1 MMNDTKEELISK
13 LDLNSYLEEF
23 KALFARDKE
32 IFLQGDSNL
41 HFKRIHELCEV
52 EFPTIPELSNLDKAL
67 VHLSKQGILHLDEIF
82 EFVKIFRYFEKL
94 KKIKLGTNLDSWL
107 QKIEFVSGALE
118 LCLNFDEKGELKES
132 LDERLVNLNAALRL
146 KNESIIAEFKK
157 FCYIKALMPYLID
170 TQIHLVNNL
179 EALLVRGGFNHA
191 IKAKIIGRSSGGGF
205 YIVPLS
211 VENLQNDIEKI
222 KNQKE
227 EIYYEYA
234 KNFSAFLAKN
244 LPFLKFINTAFD
256 LFDHYSARVLLAKKR
271 DFEFVL
277 CDQSTDLV
285 LKNFA
290 HPALKNP
297 KSVSLEFKKQ
307 VLIITGV
314 NAGGK
319 SMLLKSMLSAA
330 FLAKHLLPMYIKAS
344 ESKIGTFKE
353 FDAIIEDPQNVKNDI
368 STFAGRMLHFSR
380 LFSRKNLLLGID
392 EIELGTDFEEAA
404 CLYSVLISKLIAN
417 NLKIIITTHHKRLAM
432 LLAKN
437 EQVELIAALYD
448 EELSRPKYEFLKGT
462 IGKSYAFETA
472 LRYQIPPNLVSEAKK
487 LYGEDKENLEELVGK
502 NINLELELKAKLEN
516 VEKKEQKVD
525 EILLSLKEQKEKNEQ
540 EFRTSLR
547 NLEFKFHKAIEE
559 AKKTIQ
565 LKDMKDKQR
574 SLNKANELKKEIILP
589 SMEQNEELR
598 VGDFVKYEKIKGKII
613 SISKNDAMVE
623 SDGIKLRVPLKLL
636 KKSTPTP
643 KISPKTS
650 ISVAKPS
657 NLSVSL
663 DLHGLRSDEAIA
675 RLDKFISDALIAGF
689 DEVLIYHG
697 IGTGKLAF
705 AVREFLKTHKSVKG
719 FNDAPINQGGFG
731 AKVVRL

>member
-23 KALFARDKE
+23 KALFARGKE
-32 IFLQGDSNL
+32 IFLQGDCNL

-52 EFPTIPELSNLDKAL
+52 EFPTMPELSNLDKAL

-82 EFVKIFRYFEKL
+82 EFVKILRYFEKL

-132 LDERLVNLNAALRL
+132 LDEKLVNLNTALRL

-157 FCYIKALMPYLID
+157 FCYTKALMPYLID
-170 TQIHLVNNL
+170 TQIHLINNL

-277 CDQSTDLV
+277 CDQSADLV

-330 FLAKHLLPMYIKAS
+330 FLAKHLLPMHIKAS

-380 LFSRKNLLLGID
+380 LFSKKNLLLGID

-432 LLAKN
+432 LLVKN

-487 LYGEDKENLEELVGK
+487 LYGEDKENLEELIGK

-540 EFRTSLR
+540 EFRMNLR

-565 LKDMKDKQR
+565 LKDIKDKQR

-613 SISKNDAMVE
+613 SISKSDAMVE

-636 KKSTPTP
+636 KKSGAMP
-643 KISPKTS
+643 KKVAKTS
-650 ISVAKPS
+650 ISVSKPS
-657 NLSVSL
+657 NLSVTL
-663 DLHGLRSDEAIA
+663 DLHGLRSDEAIS
-675 RLDKFISDALIAGF
+675 RLDKFISDALLAGF

>member
-1 MMNDTKEELISK
+1 MNDTKEEFILK
-13 LDLNSYLEEF
+13 LDLKTYLEEF
-23 KALFARDKE
+23 KAFFARDKD
-32 IFLQGDSNL
+32 IFLQGDSHL
-41 HFKRIHELCEV
+41 HFKRIQELCKV
-52 EFPTIPELSNLDKAL
+52 EFPSMPELSNLDKAL

-82 EFVKIFRYFEKL
+82 EFVKIFLYFEKL
-94 KKIKLGTNLDSWL
+94 KKLKLGTNLDSWL
-107 QKIEFVSGALE
+107 QKIEFISGALE

-132 LDERLVNLNAALRL
+132 LDQRLMNLNLALKL
-146 KNESIIAEFKK
+146 KNESIVAEFKK
-157 FCYIKALMPYLID
+157 FCYTKALMPYLID
-170 TQIHLVNNL
+170 TQIHLINNN

-211 VENLQNDIEKI
+211 VENLQSDIEKI

-244 LPFLKFINTAFD
+244 LAFLKFINNAFD
-256 LFDHYSARVLLAKKR
+256 LFDHYSARVLLAKRK
-271 DFEFVL
+271 DYEFIL
-277 CDQSTDLV
+277 CENSNEII

-319 SMLLKSMLSAA
+319 SMLLKSILSAA
-330 FLAKHLLPMYIKAS
+330 FLAKHLLPMHLKAS
-344 ESKIGTFKE
+344 ESKVGIFKE
-353 FDAIIEDPQNVKNDI
+353 FGAIIEDPQNVKNDL
-368 STFAGRMLHFSR
+368 STFAGRMLHFSK
-380 LFSRKNLLLGID
+380 LFSKKNLLLGID

-404 CLYSVLISKLIAN
+404 CLYSVLISHLIQKGF
-417 NLKIIITTHHKRLAM
+417 KIIITTHHKRLAM

-437 EQVELIAALYD
+437 EQVELIAALY
-448 EELSRPKYEFLKGT
+448 EFSRPKYEFLKGI

-472 LRYQIPPNLVSEAKK
+472 LRYQIPQNLVQEAKK

-516 VEKKEQKVD
+516 VKKKEQKVD
-525 EILLSLKEQKEKNEQ
+525 EILLTLKDQKEKNEE
-540 EFRTSLR
+540 EFRTNLR
-547 NLEFKFHKAIEE
+547 VLELKFHKAIEE
-559 AKKTIQ
+559 AKKGIN
-565 LKDMKDKQR
+565 LKDTKDKQR
-574 SLNKANELKKEIILP
+574 SLNKANELKNAIILP

-598 VGDFVKYEKIKGKII
+598 VDDFVKYEKIKGKILN
-613 SISKNDAMVE
+613 ISKNDATIE

-636 KKSTPTP
+636 RKSTPTP
-643 KISPKTS
+643 KKVAKTS
-650 ISVAKPS
+650 ISIARPMS
-657 NLSVSL
+657 LSVSL
-663 DLHGLRSDEAIA
+663 DLHGLRSDEAIL

-705 AVREFLKTHKSVKG
+705 AVREFLKTHKSVKS

-731 AKVVRL
+731 AKVVKL

>member
-1 MMNDTKEELISK
+1 MNEIKEELLLK
-13 LDLNSYLEEF
+13 LDLNTYLYEF
-23 KALFARDKE
+23 KSCFARDKE
-32 IFLQGDSNL
+32 IFLQGDSHL
-41 HFKRIHELCEV
+41 HFKRINELCET
-52 EFPTIPELSNLDKAL
+52 EFPNLPELSNLDKAL
-67 VHLSKQGILHLDEIF
+67 VHLSKQGVLHLDEIF
-82 EFVKIFRYFEKL
+82 EFVKIFRYFEKI
-94 KKIKLGTNLDSWL
+94 KKLNLGSNLNSWL
-107 QKIEFVSGALE
+107 EKIEFVNGILD
-118 LCLNFDEKGELKES
+118 LCEKFDEKGELKES
-132 LDERLVNLNAALRL
+132 LDERLVNINTALRL

-157 FCYIKALMPYLID
+157 FCYTKALMPYLID
-170 TQIHLVNNL
+170 TQIHLINNL

-191 IKAKIIGRSSGGGF
+191 IKAKIIGRSNGGGF

-319 SMLLKSMLSAA
+319 SMLSAA
-330 FLAKHLLPMYIKAS
+330 FLAKHLLPMHIKAS

-565 LKDMKDKQR
+565 LKDIKDKQR

-636 KKSTPTP
+636 KKSTPTS

-650 ISVAKPS
+650 ISVTKPS

-663 DLHGLRSDEAIA
+663 DLHGLRSDEAIS
-675 RLDKFISDALIAGF
+675 RLDKFISDALLAGF

>member
-1 MMNDTKEELISK
+1 MNDTKEEFILK
-13 LDLNSYLEEF
+13 LDLKTYLEEF
-23 KALFARDKE
+23 KAFFARDKD

-41 HFKRIHELCEV
+41 HFKRIQELCKV
-52 EFPTIPELSNLDKAL
+52 EFPSMPELSNLDKAL

-82 EFVKIFRYFEKL
+82 EFVKIFRYFDKL
-94 KKIKLGTNLDSWL
+94 KKLKLGTNLDSWL
-107 QKIEFVSGALE
+107 QKIEFISGALE

-132 LDERLVNLNAALRL
+132 LDERLMNLNLALKL
-146 KNESIIAEFKK
+146 KNESIVAEFKK
-157 FCYIKALMPYLID
+157 FCYTKALMPYLVD
-170 TQIHLVNNL
+170 TQIHLINNN

-211 VENLQNDIEKI
+211 VENLQSDIEKI

-234 KNFSAFLAKN
+234 KNFSAFLTKN
-244 LPFLKFINTAFD
+244 LAFLKFINNAFD
-256 LFDHYSARVLLAKKR
+256 LFDHYSARVLLAKRK
-271 DFEFVL
+271 DYEFIL
-277 CDQSTDLV
+277 CENSNEII

-319 SMLLKSMLSAA
+319 SMLLKSILSAA
-330 FLAKHLLPMYIKAS
+330 FLAKHLLPMHLKAS
-344 ESKIGTFKE
+344 ESKVGIFKE
-353 FDAIIEDPQNVKNDI
+353 FDAIIEDPQNVKNDL
-368 STFAGRMLHFSR
+368 STFAGRMLHFSK
-380 LFSRKNLLLGID
+380 LFSKKNLLLGID

-404 CLYSVLISKLIAN
+404 CLYSVLISHLIQKGF
-417 NLKIIITTHHKRLAM
+417 KIIITTHHKRLAM

-437 EQVELIAALYD
+437 EQVELIAALY
-448 EELSRPKYEFLKGT
+448 EFSRPKYEFLKGI

-472 LRYQIPPNLVSEAKK
+472 LRYQIPQNLVQEAKK

-502 NINLELELKAKLEN
+502 NINLKLELKAKLEN
-516 VEKKEQKVD
+516 VKKKEQKVD
-525 EILLSLKEQKEKNEQ
+525 EILLALKDQKEKNEE
-540 EFRTSLR
+540 EFHTNLR
-547 NLEFKFHKAIEE
+547 VLELKFHKVIEE
-559 AKKTIQ
+559 AKKGIN
-565 LKDMKDKQR
+565 LKDTKDKQR
-574 SLNKANELKKEIILP
+574 SLNKANELKNAIILP

-598 VGDFVKYEKIKGKII
+598 VGDFVKYEKIKGKILN
-613 SISKNDAMVE
+613 ISKNDATIE
-623 SDGIKLRVPLKLL
+623 SDEIKLRVPLKLL
-636 KKSTPTP
+636 RKSTPTP
-643 KISPKTS
+643 KKAAKTS
-650 ISVAKPS
+650 ISIARPMS
-657 NLSVSL
+657 LSVSL
-663 DLHGLRSDEAIA
+663 DLHGLRSDEAIS

-705 AVREFLKTHKSVKG
+705 AVREFLKTHKSVKS

-731 AKVVRL
+731 AKVVKL

>member
-1 MMNDTKEELISK
+1 MNDTKEEFILK
-13 LDLNSYLEEF
+13 LDLKTYLEEF
-23 KALFARDKE
+23 KAFFARDKD

-41 HFKRIHELCEV
+41 HFKRIQELCEV
-52 EFPTIPELSNLDKAL
+52 EFPSMPELSNLDKAL

-94 KKIKLGTNLDSWL
+94 KKLKLGTNLDSWL
-107 QKIEFVSGALE
+107 QKIEFISGVLE

-132 LDERLVNLNAALRL
+132 LDQRLMNLNLALKL
-146 KNESIIAEFKK
+146 KNESIVAEFKK
-157 FCYIKALMPYLID
+157 FCYTKALMPYLID
-170 TQIHLVNNL
+170 TQIHLINNN

-211 VENLQNDIEKI
+211 VENLQSDIEKI

-244 LPFLKFINTAFD
+244 LAFLKFINNAFD
-256 LFDHYSARVLLAKKR
+256 LFDHYSARVLLAKRK
-271 DFEFVL
+271 DYEFIL
-277 CDQSTDLV
+277 CENSNEII
-285 LKNFA
+285 LKDFA

-319 SMLLKSMLSAA
+319 SMLLKSILSAA
-330 FLAKHLLPMYIKAS
+330 FLAKHLLPMHLKAS
-344 ESKIGTFKE
+344 ESKVGIFKE
-353 FDAIIEDPQNVKNDI
+353 FDAIIEDPQNVKNDL
-368 STFAGRMLHFSR
+368 STFAGRMLHFSK
-380 LFSRKNLLLGID
+380 LFSKKNLLLGID

-404 CLYSVLISKLIAN
+404 CLYSVLISHLIQKGF
-417 NLKIIITTHHKRLAM
+417 KIIITTHHKRLAM

-437 EQVELIAALYD
+437 EQVELIAALY
-448 EELSRPKYEFLKGT
+448 EFSRPKYEFLKGI

-472 LRYQIPPNLVSEAKK
+472 LRYQIPQNLVQEAKK

-516 VEKKEQKVD
+516 VKKKEQKVD
-525 EILLSLKEQKEKNEQ
+525 EILLALKDQKEKNEE
-540 EFRTSLR
+540 EFRTNLR
-547 NLEFKFHKAIEE
+547 VLELKFHKAIEE
-559 AKKTIQ
+559 AKKGIN
-565 LKDMKDKQR
+565 LKDTKDKQR
-574 SLNKANELKKEIILP
+574 SLNKANELKNAIILP

-598 VGDFVKYEKIKGKII
+598 VGDFVKYEKIKGKILN
-613 SISKNDAMVE
+613 ISKNDATIE

-636 KKSTPTP
+636 RKSTPTP
-643 KISPKTS
+643 KKAAKTS
-650 ISVAKPS
+650 ISIARPMS
-657 NLSVSL
+657 LSVSL
-663 DLHGLRSDEAIA
+663 DLHGLRSDEAIS

-705 AVREFLKTHKSVKG
+705 AVREFLKTHKSVKS

-731 AKVVRL
+731 AKVVKL

>member
-1 MMNDTKEELISK
+1 MNDTKEEFILK
-13 LDLNSYLEEF
+13 LDLKTYLEEF
-23 KALFARDKE
+23 KAFFARDKD

-41 HFKRIHELCEV
+41 HFKRIQELCKV
-52 EFPTIPELSNLDKAL
+52 EFPSMPELSNLDKAL

-94 KKIKLGTNLDSWL
+94 KKLKLGTNLDSWL
-107 QKIEFVSGALE
+107 QKIEFISGALE

-132 LDERLVNLNAALRL
+132 LDQRLMNLNLALKL
-146 KNESIIAEFKK
+146 KNESIVAEFKK
-157 FCYIKALMPYLID
+157 FCYAKALMPYLID
-170 TQIHLVNNL
+170 TQIHLINNN

-211 VENLQNDIEKI
+211 VENLQSDIEKI

-234 KNFSAFLAKN
+234 KNFSAFLTKN
-244 LPFLKFINTAFD
+244 LAFLKFINNAFD
-256 LFDHYSARVLLAKKR
+256 LFDHYSARVLLAKRK
-271 DFEFVL
+271 DYEFIL
-277 CDQSTDLV
+277 CENSNEII
-285 LKNFA
+285 LKDFA

-319 SMLLKSMLSAA
+319 SMLLKSILSAA
-330 FLAKHLLPMYIKAS
+330 FLAKHLLPMHLKAS
-344 ESKIGTFKE
+344 ESKVGIFKE
-353 FDAIIEDPQNVKNDI
+353 FDAIIEDPQNVKNDL
-368 STFAGRMLHFSR
+368 STFAGRMLHFSK
-380 LFSRKNLLLGID
+380 LFSKKNLLLGID

-404 CLYSVLISKLIAN
+404 CLYSVLISHLIQKGF
-417 NLKIIITTHHKRLAM
+417 KIIITTHHKRLAM

-437 EQVELIAALYD
+437 EQVELIAALY
-448 EELSRPKYEFLKGT
+448 EFSRPKYEFLKGI

-472 LRYQIPPNLVSEAKK
+472 LRYQIPQNLVQEAKK

-516 VEKKEQKVD
+516 VKKKEQKVD
-525 EILLSLKEQKEKNEQ
+525 EILLALKDQKEKNEE
-540 EFRTSLR
+540 EFRTNLR
-547 NLEFKFHKAIEE
+547 VLELKFHKAIEE
-559 AKKTIQ
+559 AKKGIN
-565 LKDMKDKQR
+565 LKDTKDKQR
-574 SLNKANELKKEIILP
+574 SLNKANELKNAIILP

-598 VGDFVKYEKIKGKII
+598 VGDFVKYEKIKGKILN
-613 SISKNDAMVE
+613 ISKNDATIE

-636 KKSTPTP
+636 RKSTPTP
-643 KISPKTS
+643 KKAGKTS
-650 ISVAKPS
+650 ISIARPVS
-657 NLSVSL
+657 LSVSL
-663 DLHGLRSDEAIA
+663 DLHGLRSDEAIS

-705 AVREFLKTHKSVKG
+705 AVREFLKTHKSVKS

-731 AKVVRL
+731 AKVVKL

>member
-1 MMNDTKEELISK
+1 MNDTKEEFILK
-13 LDLNSYLEEF
+13 LDLKTYLEEF
-23 KALFARDKE
+23 KAFFARDKD

-41 HFKRIHELCEV
+41 HFKRIQELCKV
-52 EFPTIPELSNLDKAL
+52 EFPSMPELSNLDKAL

-82 EFVKIFRYFEKL
+82 EFVKIFRYFDKL
-94 KKIKLGTNLDSWL
+94 KKLKLGTNLDSWL
-107 QKIEFVSGALE
+107 QKIEFISGALE

-132 LDERLVNLNAALRL
+132 LDERLMNLNLALKL
-146 KNESIIAEFKK
+146 KNESIVAEFKK
-157 FCYIKALMPYLID
+157 FCYTKALMPYLVD
-170 TQIHLVNNL
+170 TQIHLINNN

-211 VENLQNDIEKI
+211 VENLQSDIEKI

-234 KNFSAFLAKN
+234 KNFSAFLTKN
-244 LPFLKFINTAFD
+244 LAFLKFINNAFD
-256 LFDHYSARVLLAKKR
+256 LFDHYSARVLLAKRK
-271 DFEFVL
+271 DYEFIL
-277 CDQSTDLV
+277 CENSNEII

-319 SMLLKSMLSAA
+319 SMLLKSILSAA
-330 FLAKHLLPMYIKAS
+330 FLAKHLLPMHLKAS
-344 ESKIGTFKE
+344 ESKVGIFKE
-353 FDAIIEDPQNVKNDI
+353 FGAIIEDPQNVKNDL
-368 STFAGRMLHFSR
+368 STFAGRMLHFSK
-380 LFSRKNLLLGID
+380 LFSKKNLLLGID

-404 CLYSVLISKLIAN
+404 CLYSVLISHLIQKGF
-417 NLKIIITTHHKRLAM
+417 KIIITTHHKRLAM

-437 EQVELIAALYD
+437 EQVELIAALY
-448 EELSRPKYEFLKGT
+448 EFSRPKYEFLKGI

-472 LRYQIPPNLVSEAKK
+472 LRYQIPQNLVQEAKK

-516 VEKKEQKVD
+516 VKKKEQKVD
-525 EILLSLKEQKEKNEQ
+525 EILLTLKEQKEKNEE
-540 EFRTSLR
+540 EFRTNLR
-547 NLEFKFHKAIEE
+547 VLELKFHKAIEE
-559 AKKTIQ
+559 AKKGIN
-565 LKDMKDKQR
+565 LKDTKDKQR
-574 SLNKANELKKEIILP
+574 SLNKANELKNAIILP

-598 VGDFVKYEKIKGKII
+598 VGDFVKYEKIKGKILN
-613 SISKNDAMVE
+613 ISKNDATIE
-623 SDGIKLRVPLKLL
+623 SDEIKLRVPLKLL
-636 KKSTPTP
+636 RKSTPTP
-643 KISPKTS
+643 KKAAKTS
-650 ISVAKPS
+650 ISIARPMS
-657 NLSVSL
+657 LSVSL
-663 DLHGLRSDEAIA
+663 DLHGLRSDEAIS

-705 AVREFLKTHKSVKG
+705 AVREFLKTHKSVKS

-731 AKVVRL
+731 AKVVKL

>member
-1 MMNDTKEELISK
+1 MNDTKEEFILK
-13 LDLNSYLEEF
+13 LDLKTYLEEF
-23 KALFARDKE
+23 KAFFARDKD

-41 HFKRIHELCEV
+41 HFKRIQELCKV
-52 EFPTIPELSNLDKAL
+52 EFPSMPELSNLDKAL

-82 EFVKIFRYFEKL
+82 EFVKIFLYFEKL
-94 KKIKLGTNLDSWL
+94 KKLKLGTNLDSWL
-107 QKIEFVSGALE
+107 QKIEFISGALE

-132 LDERLVNLNAALRL
+132 LDQRLMNLNLALKL
-146 KNESIIAEFKK
+146 KNESIVAEFKK
-157 FCYIKALMPYLID
+157 FCYTKALMPYLVD
-170 TQIHLVNNL
+170 TQIHLINNN

-211 VENLQNDIEKI
+211 VENLQSDIEKI

-234 KNFSAFLAKN
+234 KNFSAFLTKN
-244 LPFLKFINTAFD
+244 LAFLKFINNAFD
-256 LFDHYSARVLLAKKR
+256 LFDHYSARVLLAKRK
-271 DFEFVL
+271 DYEFIL
-277 CDQSTDLV
+277 CENSNEII

-319 SMLLKSMLSAA
+319 SMLLKSILSAA
-330 FLAKHLLPMYIKAS
+330 FLAKHLLPMHLKAS
-344 ESKIGTFKE
+344 ESKVGIFKE
-353 FDAIIEDPQNVKNDI
+353 FDAIIEDPQNVKNDL
-368 STFAGRMLHFSR
+368 STFAGRMLHFSK
-380 LFSRKNLLLGID
+380 LFSKKNLLLGID

-404 CLYSVLISKLIAN
+404 CLYSVLISHLIQKGF
-417 NLKIIITTHHKRLAM
+417 KIIITTHHKRLAM

-437 EQVELIAALYD
+437 EQVELIAALY
-448 EELSRPKYEFLKGT
+448 EFSRPKYEFLKGI

-472 LRYQIPPNLVSEAKK
+472 LRYQIPQNLVQEAKK

-516 VEKKEQKVD
+516 VKKKEQKVD
-525 EILLSLKEQKEKNEQ
+525 EILLALKDQKEKNEE
-540 EFRTSLR
+540 EFRTNLR
-547 NLEFKFHKAIEE
+547 VLELKFHKAIEE
-559 AKKTIQ
+559 AKKGIN
-565 LKDMKDKQR
+565 LKDTKDKQR
-574 SLNKANELKKEIILP
+574 SLNKANELKNAIILP
-589 SMEQNEELR
+589 SMEQNEELS
-598 VGDFVKYEKIKGKII
+598 VGDFVKYEKIKGKILN
-613 SISKNDAMVE
+613 ISKNDATIE

-636 KKSTPTP
+636 RKSTPTP
-643 KISPKTS
+643 KKAAKTS
-650 ISVAKPS
+650 ISIARPMS
-657 NLSVSL
+657 LSVSL
-663 DLHGLRSDEAIA
+663 DLHGLRSDEAIS

-705 AVREFLKTHKSVKG
+705 AVREFLKTHKSVKS

-731 AKVVRL
+731 AKVVKL

>member
-1 MMNDTKEELISK
+1 MNDTKEEFILK
-13 LDLNSYLEEF
+13 LDLKTYLEEF
-23 KALFARDKE
+23 KAFFARDKD

-41 HFKRIHELCEV
+41 HFKRIQELCKV
-52 EFPTIPELSNLDKAL
+52 EFPSMPELSNLDKAL

-82 EFVKIFRYFEKL
+82 EFVKIFRYFDKL
-94 KKIKLGTNLDSWL
+94 KKLKLGTNLDSWL
-107 QKIEFVSGALE
+107 QKIEFISGALE

-132 LDERLVNLNAALRL
+132 LDERLMNLNLALKL
-146 KNESIIAEFKK
+146 KNESIVAEFKK
-157 FCYIKALMPYLID
+157 FCYTKALMPYLID
-170 TQIHLVNNL
+170 TQIHLINNN

-211 VENLQNDIEKI
+211 VENLQSDIEKI

-244 LPFLKFINTAFD
+244 LAFLKFINNAFD
-256 LFDHYSARVLLAKKR
+256 LFDHYSARVLLAKRK
-271 DFEFVL
+271 DYEFIL
-277 CDQSTDLV
+277 CENSNEII

-319 SMLLKSMLSAA
+319 SMLLKSILSAA
-330 FLAKHLLPMYIKAS
+330 FLAKHLLPMHLKAS
-344 ESKIGTFKE
+344 ESKVGIFKE
-353 FDAIIEDPQNVKNDI
+353 FDAIIEDPQNVKNDL
-368 STFAGRMLHFSR
+368 STFAGRMLHFSK
-380 LFSRKNLLLGID
+380 LFSKKNLLLGID

-404 CLYSVLISKLIAN
+404 CLYSVLISHLIQKGF
-417 NLKIIITTHHKRLAM
+417 KIIITTHHKRLAM

-437 EQVELIAALYD
+437 ERVELIAALY
-448 EELSRPKYEFLKGT
+448 EFSRPKYEFLKGI

-472 LRYQIPPNLVSEAKK
+472 LRYQIPQNLVQEAKK

-516 VEKKEQKVD
+516 VKKKEQKVD
-525 EILLSLKEQKEKNEQ
+525 EILLALKEQKEKNEE
-540 EFRTSLR
+540 EFRTNLR
-547 NLEFKFHKAIEE
+547 VLELKFHKAIEE
-559 AKKTIQ
+559 AKKGIN
-565 LKDMKDKQR
+565 LKDTKDKQR
-574 SLNKANELKKEIILP
+574 SLNKANELKNAIILP

-598 VGDFVKYEKIKGKII
+598 VDDFVKYEKIKGKILN
-613 SISKNDAMVE
+613 ISKNDATIE

-636 KKSTPTP
+636 RKSTPTP
-643 KISPKTS
+643 KKAAKTS
-650 ISVAKPS
+650 ISIARPMS
-657 NLSVSL
+657 LSVSL
-663 DLHGLRSDEAIA
+663 DLHGLRSDEAIS

-705 AVREFLKTHKSVKG
+705 AVREFLKTHKSVKS

-731 AKVVRL
+731 AKVVKL

>member
-1 MMNDTKEELISK
+1 MNDTKEEFILK
-13 LDLNSYLEEF
+13 LDLKTYLEEF
-23 KALFARDKE
+23 KAFFARDKD

-41 HFKRIHELCEV
+41 HFKRIQELCKV
-52 EFPTIPELSNLDKAL
+52 EFPSMPELSNLDKAL

-82 EFVKIFRYFEKL
+82 EFVKIFRYFDKL
-94 KKIKLGTNLDSWL
+94 KKLKLGTNLDSWL
-107 QKIEFVSGALE
+107 QKIEFISGALE

-132 LDERLVNLNAALRL
+132 LDQRLMNLNLALKL
-146 KNESIIAEFKK
+146 KNESIVAEFKK
-157 FCYIKALMPYLID
+157 FCYTKALMPYLID
-170 TQIHLVNNL
+170 TQIHLINNN

-211 VENLQNDIEKI
+211 VENLQSDIEKI

-244 LPFLKFINTAFD
+244 LAFLKFINNAFD
-256 LFDHYSARVLLAKKR
+256 LFDHYSARVLLAKRK
-271 DFEFVL
+271 DYEFIL
-277 CDQSTDLV
+277 CENSNEII

-319 SMLLKSMLSAA
+319 SMLLKSILSAA
-330 FLAKHLLPMYIKAS
+330 FLAKHLLPMHLKAS
-344 ESKIGTFKE
+344 ESKVGIFKE
-353 FDAIIEDPQNVKNDI
+353 FGAIIEDPQNVKNDL
-368 STFAGRMLHFSR
+368 STFAGRMLHFSK
-380 LFSRKNLLLGID
+380 LFSKKNLLLGID

-404 CLYSVLISKLIAN
+404 CLYSVLISHLIQKGF
-417 NLKIIITTHHKRLAM
+417 KIIITTHHKRLAM

-437 EQVELIAALYD
+437 EQVELIAALY
-448 EELSRPKYEFLKGT
+448 EFSRPKYEFLKGI

-472 LRYQIPPNLVSEAKK
+472 LRYQIPQNLVQEAKK

-516 VEKKEQKVD
+516 VKKKEQKVD
-525 EILLSLKEQKEKNEQ
+525 EILLTLKDQKEKNEE
-540 EFRTSLR
+540 EFRTNLR
-547 NLEFKFHKAIEE
+547 VLELKFHKAIEE
-559 AKKTIQ
+559 AKKGIN
-565 LKDMKDKQR
+565 LKDTKDKQR
-574 SLNKANELKKEIILP
+574 SLNKANELKNAIILP

-598 VGDFVKYEKIKGKII
+598 VDDFVKYEKIKGKILN
-613 SISKNDAMVE
+613 ISKNDATIE

-636 KKSTPTP
+636 RKSTPTP
-643 KISPKTS
+643 KKVAKTS
-650 ISVAKPS
+650 ISIARPMS
-657 NLSVSL
+657 LSVSL
-663 DLHGLRSDEAIA
+663 DLHGLRSDEAIL

-705 AVREFLKTHKSVKG
+705 AVREFLKTHKSVKS

-731 AKVVRL
+731 AKVVKL

>member
-1 MMNDTKEELISK
+1 MNDTKEEFILK
-13 LDLNSYLEEF
+13 LDLKTYLEEF
-23 KALFARDKE
+23 KAFFARDKD

-41 HFKRIHELCEV
+41 HFKRIQELCKV
-52 EFPTIPELSNLDKAL
+52 EFPSMPELSNLDKAL

-82 EFVKIFRYFEKL
+82 EFVKIFRYFDKL
-94 KKIKLGTNLDSWL
+94 KKLKLGTNLDSWL
-107 QKIEFVSGALE
+107 QKIEFISGALE

-132 LDERLVNLNAALRL
+132 LDERLMNLNLALKL
-146 KNESIIAEFKK
+146 KNESIVAEFKK
-157 FCYIKALMPYLID
+157 FCYTKALMPYLVD
-170 TQIHLVNNL
+170 TQIHLINNN

-211 VENLQNDIEKI
+211 VENLQSDIEKI

-234 KNFSAFLAKN
+234 KNFSAFLTKN
-244 LPFLKFINTAFD
+244 LAFLKFINNAFD
-256 LFDHYSARVLLAKKR
+256 LFDHYSARVLLAKRK
-271 DFEFVL
+271 DYEFIL
-277 CDQSTDLV
+277 CENSNEII

-319 SMLLKSMLSAA
+319 SMLLKSILSAA
-330 FLAKHLLPMYIKAS
+330 FLAKHLLPMHLKAS
-344 ESKIGTFKE
+344 ESKVGIFKE
-353 FDAIIEDPQNVKNDI
+353 FDAIIEDPQNVKNDL
-368 STFAGRMLHFSR
+368 STFAGRMLHFSK
-380 LFSRKNLLLGID
+380 LFSKKNLLLGID

-404 CLYSVLISKLIAN
+404 CLYSVLISHLIQKGF
-417 NLKIIITTHHKRLAM
+417 KIIITTHHKRLAM

-437 EQVELIAALYD
+437 EQVELIAALY
-448 EELSRPKYEFLKGT
+448 EFSRPKYEFLKGI

-472 LRYQIPPNLVSEAKK
+472 LRYQIPQNLVQEAKK

-516 VEKKEQKVD
+516 VKKKEQKVD
-525 EILLSLKEQKEKNEQ
+525 EILLALKDQKEKNEE
-540 EFRTSLR
+540 EFHTNLR
-547 NLEFKFHKAIEE
+547 VLELKFHKAIEE
-559 AKKTIQ
+559 AKKGIN
-565 LKDMKDKQR
+565 LKDTKDKQR
-574 SLNKANELKKEIILP
+574 SLNKANELKNAIILP

-598 VGDFVKYEKIKGKII
+598 VGDFVKYEKIKGKILN
-613 SISKNDAMVE
+613 ISKNDATIE
-623 SDGIKLRVPLKLL
+623 SDEIKLRVPLKLL
-636 KKSTPTP
+636 RKSTPTP
-643 KISPKTS
+643 KKAAKTS
-650 ISVAKPS
+650 ISIARPMS
-657 NLSVSL
+657 LSVSL
-663 DLHGLRSDEAIA
+663 DLHGLRSDEAIS

-705 AVREFLKTHKSVKG
+705 AVREFLKTHKSVKS

-731 AKVVRL
+731 AKVVKL

>member
-1 MMNDTKEELISK
+1 MNDTKEEFILK
-13 LDLNSYLEEF
+13 LDLKTYLEEF
-23 KALFARDKE
+23 KAFFARDKD
-32 IFLQGDSNL
+32 IFLQGDSHL
-41 HFKRIHELCEV
+41 HFKRIQELCKV
-52 EFPTIPELSNLDKAL
+52 EFPSMPELSNLDKAL

-82 EFVKIFRYFEKL
+82 EFVKIFLYFEKL
-94 KKIKLGTNLDSWL
+94 KKLKLGTNLDSWL
-107 QKIEFVSGALE
+107 QKIEFISGALE

-132 LDERLVNLNAALRL
+132 LDQRLMNLNLALKL
-146 KNESIIAEFKK
+146 KNESIVAEFKK
-157 FCYIKALMPYLID
+157 FCYTKALMPYLVD
-170 TQIHLVNNL
+170 TQIHLINNN

-211 VENLQNDIEKI
+211 VENLQSDIEKI

-234 KNFSAFLAKN
+234 KNFSAFLTKN
-244 LPFLKFINTAFD
+244 LAFLKFINNAFD
-256 LFDHYSARVLLAKKR
+256 LFDHYSARVLLAKRK
-271 DFEFVL
+271 DYEFIL
-277 CDQSTDLV
+277 CENSNEII

-319 SMLLKSMLSAA
+319 SMLLKSILSAA
-330 FLAKHLLPMYIKAS
+330 FLAKHLLPMHLKAS
-344 ESKIGTFKE
+344 ESKVGIFKE
-353 FDAIIEDPQNVKNDI
+353 FDAIIEDPQNVKNDL
-368 STFAGRMLHFSR
+368 STFAGRMLHFSK
-380 LFSRKNLLLGID
+380 LFSKKNLLLGID

-404 CLYSVLISKLIAN
+404 CLYSVLISHLIQKGF
-417 NLKIIITTHHKRLAM
+417 KIIITTHHKRLAM

-437 EQVELIAALYD
+437 EQVELIAALY
-448 EELSRPKYEFLKGT
+448 EFSRPKYEFLKGI

-472 LRYQIPPNLVSEAKK
+472 LRYQIPQNLVQEAKK

-516 VEKKEQKVD
+516 VKKKEQKVD
-525 EILLSLKEQKEKNEQ
+525 EILLALKDQKEKNEE
-540 EFRTSLR
+540 EFHTNLR
-547 NLEFKFHKAIEE
+547 VLELKFHKAIEE
-559 AKKTIQ
+559 AKKGIN
-565 LKDMKDKQR
+565 LKDTKDKQR
-574 SLNKANELKKEIILP
+574 SLNKANELKNAIILP

-598 VGDFVKYEKIKGKII
+598 VDDFVKYEKIKGKILN
-613 SISKNDAMVE
+613 ISKNDATIE

-636 KKSTPTP
+636 RKSTPTP
-643 KISPKTS
+643 KKAAKTS
-650 ISVAKPS
+650 ISIARPTG
-657 NLSVSL
+657 LSVSL
-663 DLHGLRSDEAIA
+663 DLHGLRSDEAIS

-705 AVREFLKTHKSVKG
+705 AVREFLKTHKSVKS

-731 AKVVRL
+731 AKVVKL

>member
-1 MMNDTKEELISK
+1 MNDTKEEFILK
-13 LDLNSYLEEF
+13 LDLKTYLEEF
-23 KALFARDKE
+23 KAFFARDKD

-41 HFKRIHELCEV
+41 HFKRIQELCKV
-52 EFPTIPELSNLDKAL
+52 EFPSMPELSNLDKAL

-82 EFVKIFRYFEKL
+82 EFVKIFRYFDKL
-94 KKIKLGTNLDSWL
+94 KKLKLGTNLDSWL
-107 QKIEFVSGALE
+107 QKIEFISGALE

-132 LDERLVNLNAALRL
+132 LDERLMNLNLALKL
-146 KNESIIAEFKK
+146 KNESIVAEFKK
-157 FCYIKALMPYLID
+157 FCYTKALMPYLVD
-170 TQIHLVNNL
+170 TQIHLINNN

-211 VENLQNDIEKI
+211 VENLQSDIEKI

-234 KNFSAFLAKN
+234 KNFSAFLTKN
-244 LPFLKFINTAFD
+244 LAFLKFINNAFD
-256 LFDHYSARVLLAKKR
+256 LFDHYSARVLLAKRK
-271 DFEFVL
+271 DYEFIL
-277 CDQSTDLV
+277 CENSNEII

-319 SMLLKSMLSAA
+319 SMLLKSILSAA
-330 FLAKHLLPMYIKAS
+330 FLAKHLLPMHLKAS
-344 ESKIGTFKE
+344 ESKVGIFKE
-353 FDAIIEDPQNVKNDI
+353 FDAIIEDPQNVKNDL
-368 STFAGRMLHFSR
+368 STFAGRMLHFSK
-380 LFSRKNLLLGID
+380 LFSKKNLLLGID

-404 CLYSVLISKLIAN
+404 CLYSVLISHLIQKGF
-417 NLKIIITTHHKRLAM
+417 KIIITTHHKRLAM

-437 EQVELIAALYD
+437 EQVELIAALY
-448 EELSRPKYEFLKGT
+448 EFSRPKYEFLKGI

-472 LRYQIPPNLVSEAKK
+472 LRYQIPQNLVQEAKK

-516 VEKKEQKVD
+516 VKKKEQKVD
-525 EILLSLKEQKEKNEQ
+525 EILLALKDQKEKNEE
-540 EFRTSLR
+540 EFHTNLR
-547 NLEFKFHKAIEE
+547 VLELKFHKAIEE
-559 AKKTIQ
+559 AKKGIN
-565 LKDMKDKQR
+565 LKDTKDKQR
-574 SLNKANELKKEIILP
+574 SLNKANELKNAIILP

-598 VGDFVKYEKIKGKII
+598 VGDFVKYEKIKGKILN
-613 SISKNDAMVE
+613 ISKNDATIE
-623 SDGIKLRVPLKLL
+623 SDEIKLRVPLKLL
-636 KKSTPTP
+636 RKSTPTP
-643 KISPKTS
+643 KKAAKTS
-650 ISVAKPS
+650 ISIARPTG
-657 NLSVSL
+657 LSVSL
-663 DLHGLRSDEAIA
+663 DLHGLRSDEAIS

-705 AVREFLKTHKSVKG
+705 AVREFLKTHKSVKS

-731 AKVVRL
+731 AKVVKL

>member
-1 MMNDTKEELISK
+1 MNDTKEELISK

-52 EFPTIPELSNLDKAL
+52 EFPAMPELSNLDKVL

-94 KKIKLGTNLDSWL
+94 KKLKLGTNLDSWL

-157 FCYIKALMPYLID
+157 FCYTKALMPYLID
-170 TQIHLVNNL
+170 TQIHLINNL

-211 VENLQNDIEKI
+211 IENLQNDIEKI

-234 KNFSAFLAKN
+234 KNFSVFLAKN

-319 SMLLKSMLSAA
+319 SMLLKSMLSAV
-330 FLAKHLLPMYIKAS
+330 FLAKHLLPMHIKAS

-353 FDAIIEDPQNVKNDI
+353 FDAIIEDPQNVKNNI
-368 STFAGRMLHFSR
+368 STFAGRMLQISK
-380 LFSRKNLLLGID
+380 LFAKKNLLLGID

-404 CLYSVLISKLIAN
+404 CLYSVIISHLIKN
-417 NLKIIITTHHKRLAM
+417 KLKIIITTHHKRLAM
-432 LLAKN
+432 LLAQN
-437 EQVELIAALYD
+437 EEVELIAALYD
-448 EELSRPKYEFLKGT
+448 EEISKPKYEFLKGT

-472 LRYQIPPNLVSEAKK
+472 LRYQIPANLVGEAKK
-487 LYGEDKENLEELVGK
+487 FYGEDKENLEVMVSK
-502 NINLELELKAKLEN
+502 NINLELELKSKLQN
-516 VEKKEQKVD
+516 IHKKEQIAD
-525 EILLSLKEQKEKNEQ
+525 EILQNLKEQRQKQEEKFKN
-540 EFRTSLR
+540 TLR
-547 NLEFKFHKAIEE
+547 ELEFKFYKAIEE
-559 AKKTIQ
+559 AKKTIN
-565 LKDMKDKQR
+565 LKDIKEKQR
-574 SLNKANELKKEIILP
+574 GLNKANELKKEIILP
-589 SMEQNEELR
+589 SMKQNEELR
-598 VGDFVKYEKIKGKII
+598 VGDFVKYEKIKGVIKA
-613 SISKNDAMVE
+613 ISKNEALIE
-623 SDGIKLRVPLKLL
+623 CEGLNLRVGLNLL
-636 KKSTPTP
+636 KKSVELP
-643 KISPKTS
+643 KKSPKTNIS
-650 ISVAKPS
+650 ITKPS
-657 NLSVSL
+657 NLNITL
-663 DLHGLRSDEAIA
+663 DLHGLRSDEAIS

-689 DEVLIYHG
+689 DEVLVYHG

-705 AVREFLKTHKSVKG
+705 AVKEFLKAHKSVKS
-719 FNDAPINQGGFG
+719 FSDAPINQGGFG
-731 AKVVRL
+731 AKVVRF

>member
-1 MMNDTKEELISK
+1 MNDTKEEFILK
-13 LDLNSYLEEF
+13 LDLKTYLEEF
-23 KALFARDKE
+23 KAFFARDKD

-41 HFKRIHELCEV
+41 HFKRIQELCEV
-52 EFPTIPELSNLDKAL
+52 EFPSMPELSNLDKAL

-94 KKIKLGTNLDSWL
+94 KKLKLGTNLDSWL
-107 QKIEFVSGALE
+107 QKIEFISGVLE

-132 LDERLVNLNAALRL
+132 LDQRLMNLNLALKL
-146 KNESIIAEFKK
+146 KNESIVAEFKK
-157 FCYIKALMPYLID
+157 FCYTKALMPYLID
-170 TQIHLVNNL
+170 TQIHLINNN

-211 VENLQNDIEKI
+211 VENLQSDIEKI

-244 LPFLKFINTAFD
+244 LAFLKFINNAFD
-256 LFDHYSARVLLAKKR
+256 LFDHYSARVLLAKRK
-271 DFEFVL
+271 DYEFIL
-277 CDQSTDLV
+277 CENSNEII
-285 LKNFA
+285 LKDFA

-319 SMLLKSMLSAA
+319 SMLLKSILSAA
-330 FLAKHLLPMYIKAS
+330 FLAKHLLPMHLKAS
-344 ESKIGTFKE
+344 ESKVGIFKE
-353 FDAIIEDPQNVKNDI
+353 FDAIIEDPQNVKNDL
-368 STFAGRMLHFSR
+368 STFAGRMLHFSK
-380 LFSRKNLLLGID
+380 LFSKKNLLLGID

-404 CLYSVLISKLIAN
+404 CLYSVLISHLIQKGF
-417 NLKIIITTHHKRLAM
+417 KIIITTHHKRLAM

-437 EQVELIAALYD
+437 EQVELIAALY
-448 EELSRPKYEFLKGT
+448 EFSRPKYEFLKGI

-472 LRYQIPPNLVSEAKK
+472 LRYQIPQNLVQEAKK

-516 VEKKEQKVD
+516 VKKKEQKVD
-525 EILLSLKEQKEKNEQ
+525 EILLALKDQKEKNEE
-540 EFRTSLR
+540 EFRTNLR
-547 NLEFKFHKAIEE
+547 VLELKFHKAIEE
-559 AKKTIQ
+559 AKKGIN
-565 LKDMKDKQR
+565 LKDTKDKQR
-574 SLNKANELKKEIILP
+574 SLNKANELKNAIILP

-598 VGDFVKYEKIKGKII
+598 VGDFVKYEKIKGKILN
-613 SISKNDAMVE
+613 ISKNDATIE

-636 KKSTPTP
+636 RKSTPTP
-643 KISPKTS
+643 KKVAKTS
-650 ISVAKPS
+650 ISIARPMS
-657 NLSVSL
+657 LSVSL
-663 DLHGLRSDEAIA
+663 DLHGLRSDEAIS

-705 AVREFLKTHKSVKG
+705 AVREFLKTHKSVKS

-731 AKVVRL
+731 AKVVKL

>member
-1 MMNDTKEELISK
+1 MNDTKEEFILK
-13 LDLNSYLEEF
+13 LDLKTYLEEF
-23 KALFARDKE
+23 KAFFARDKD

-41 HFKRIHELCEV
+41 HFKRIQELCKV
-52 EFPTIPELSNLDKAL
+52 EFPSMPELSNLDKAL

-82 EFVKIFRYFEKL
+82 EFVKIFLYFEKL
-94 KKIKLGTNLDSWL
+94 KKLKLGTNLDSWL
-107 QKIEFVSGALE
+107 QKIEFISGALE

-132 LDERLVNLNAALRL
+132 LDQRLMNLNLALKL
-146 KNESIIAEFKK
+146 KNESIVAEFKK
-157 FCYIKALMPYLID
+157 FCYTKALMPYLVD
-170 TQIHLVNNL
+170 TQIHLINNN

-211 VENLQNDIEKI
+211 VENLQSDIEKI

-234 KNFSAFLAKN
+234 KNFSAFLTKN
-244 LPFLKFINTAFD
+244 LAFLKFINNAFD
-256 LFDHYSARVLLAKKR
+256 LFDHYSARVLLAKRK
-271 DFEFVL
+271 DYEFIL
-277 CDQSTDLV
+277 CENSNEII

-319 SMLLKSMLSAA
+319 SMLLKSILSAA
-330 FLAKHLLPMYIKAS
+330 FLAKHLLPMHLKAS
-344 ESKIGTFKE
+344 ESKVGIFKE
-353 FDAIIEDPQNVKNDI
+353 FDAIIEDPQNVKNDL
-368 STFAGRMLHFSR
+368 STFAGRMLHFSK
-380 LFSRKNLLLGID
+380 LFSKKNLLLGID

-404 CLYSVLISKLIAN
+404 CLYSVLISHLIQKGF
-417 NLKIIITTHHKRLAM
+417 KIIITTHHKRLAM

-437 EQVELIAALYD
+437 ERVELIAALY
-448 EELSRPKYEFLKGT
+448 EFSRPKYEFLKGI

-472 LRYQIPPNLVSEAKK
+472 LRYQIPQNLVQEAKK

-516 VEKKEQKVD
+516 VKKKEQKVD
-525 EILLSLKEQKEKNEQ
+525 EILLALKEQKEKNEE
-540 EFRTSLR
+540 EFRTNLR
-547 NLEFKFHKAIEE
+547 VLELKFHKAIEE
-559 AKKTIQ
+559 AKKGIN
-565 LKDMKDKQR
+565 LKDTKDKQR
-574 SLNKANELKKEIILP
+574 SLNKANELKNAIILP

-598 VGDFVKYEKIKGKII
+598 VDDFVKYEKIKGKILN
-613 SISKNDAMVE
+613 ISKNDATIE

-636 KKSTPTP
+636 RKSTPTP
-643 KISPKTS
+643 KKAAKTS
-650 ISVAKPS
+650 ISIARPTG
-657 NLSVSL
+657 LSVSL
-663 DLHGLRSDEAIA
+663 DLHGLRSDEAIS

-705 AVREFLKTHKSVKG
+705 AVREFLKTHKSVKS

-731 AKVVRL
+731 AKVVKL

>member
-1 MMNDTKEELISK
+1 MNDTKEEFILK
-13 LDLNSYLEEF
+13 LDLKTYLEEF
-23 KALFARDKE
+23 KAFFARDKD

-41 HFKRIHELCEV
+41 HFKRIQELCKV
-52 EFPTIPELSNLDKAL
+52 EFPSMPELSNLDKAL

-82 EFVKIFRYFEKL
+82 EFVKIFRYFDKL
-94 KKIKLGTNLDSWL
+94 KKLKLGTNLDSWL
-107 QKIEFVSGALE
+107 QKIEFISGALE

-132 LDERLVNLNAALRL
+132 LDERLMNLNLALKL
-146 KNESIIAEFKK
+146 KNESIVAEFKK
-157 FCYIKALMPYLID
+157 FCYTKALMPYLVD
-170 TQIHLVNNL
+170 TQIHLINNN

-211 VENLQNDIEKI
+211 VENLQSDIEKI

-234 KNFSAFLAKN
+234 KNFSAFLTKN
-244 LPFLKFINTAFD
+244 LAFLKFINNAFD
-256 LFDHYSARVLLAKKR
+256 LFDHYSARVLLAKRK
-271 DFEFVL
+271 DYEFIL
-277 CDQSTDLV
+277 CENSNEII

-319 SMLLKSMLSAA
+319 SMLLKSILSAA
-330 FLAKHLLPMYIKAS
+330 FLAKHLLPMHLKAS
-344 ESKIGTFKE
+344 ESKVGIFKE
-353 FDAIIEDPQNVKNDI
+353 LDAIIEDPQNVKNDL
-368 STFAGRMLHFSR
+368 STFAGRMLHFSK
-380 LFSRKNLLLGID
+380 LFSKKNLLLGID
-392 EIELGTDFEEAA
+392 EIELGTDFEEAV
-404 CLYSVLISKLIAN
+404 CLYSVLISHLIQKGF
-417 NLKIIITTHHKRLAM
+417 KIIITTHHKRLAM

-437 EQVELIAALYD
+437 EQVELIAALY
-448 EELSRPKYEFLKGT
+448 EFSRPKYEFLKGI

-472 LRYQIPPNLVSEAKK
+472 LRYQIPQNLIQEAKK

-516 VEKKEQKVD
+516 VKKKEQKVD
-525 EILLSLKEQKEKNEQ
+525 EILLTLKDQKEKNEE
-540 EFRTSLR
+540 EFRTNLR
-547 NLEFKFHKAIEE
+547 VLELKFHKAIEE
-559 AKKTIQ
+559 AKKGIN
-565 LKDMKDKQR
+565 LKDTKDKQR
-574 SLNKANELKKEIILP
+574 SLNKANELKNAIILP

-598 VGDFVKYEKIKGKII
+598 VGDFVKYEKIKGKILN
-613 SISKNDAMVE
+613 ISKNDATIE

-636 KKSTPTP
+636 RKSTPTP
-643 KISPKTS
+643 KKAAKTS
-650 ISVAKPS
+650 ISIARPMS
-657 NLSVSL
+657 LSVSL
-663 DLHGLRSDEAIA
+663 DLHGLRSDEAIS

-705 AVREFLKTHKSVKG
+705 AVREFLKTHKSVKS

-731 AKVVRL
+731 AKVVKL

>member
-1 MMNDTKEELISK
+1 MNDTKEELISK

-52 EFPTIPELSNLDKAL
+52 EFPTMPELSNLDKAL

-94 KKIKLGTNLDSWL
+94 KKLKLGTNLDSWL

-157 FCYIKALMPYLID
+157 FCYTKALMPYLID
-170 TQIHLVNNL
+170 TQIHLINNL

-191 IKAKIIGRSSGGGF
+191 IKAKIIGRSNGGGF

-277 CDQSTDLV
+277 CDQSKDLV

-330 FLAKHLLPMYIKAS
+330 FLAKHLLPMYIKAN

-380 LFSRKNLLLGID
+380 LFSKKNLLLGID

-487 LYGEDKENLEELVGK
+487 LYGEDKENLE
-502 NINLELELKAKLEN
+502 
-516 VEKKEQKVD
+516 D
-525 EILLSLKEQKEKNEQ
+525 
-540 EFRTSLR
+540 LR
-547 NLEFKFHKAIEE
+547 NLEFKLHKAIEE

-565 LKDMKDKQR
+565 LKDTKDKQR

-650 ISVAKPS
+650 ISVAKPT

-663 DLHGLRSDEAIA
+663 DLHGLRSDEAIS
-675 RLDKFISDALIAGF
+675 RLDKFISDALLAGF
-689 DEVLIYHG
+689 DEVLVYHG